1 MRSSVRPAERVR
13 IDWLVDLAAGL
24 FALLGYWTTLAPT
37 ITWSNSG
44 ADSGDLVTAAYTLGI
59 PHPPGYP
66 LYTLVAVVFAHLP
79 FGEPARNVGF
89 CSALAAAIAVVLIGK
104 SARRLIAVYPQ
115 NVTTHSHVIP
125 SEARNLIT
133 SNEALRFAQGD
144 KSLGQLP
151 QSWITSFVPPSAALV
166 FAFAPLFW
174 SQSNVAEIYAFNILI
189 VSALVLAL
197 FSESRYR
204 LFFAALAFGLGL
216 AHHLT
221 IVLMLPTAIV
231 LLADTRWTRR
241 EIFLAVSIALAP
253 LLFYLY
259 LPLRAAAQ
267 PPVNWGD
274 PRTLDGFW
282 WTVSGAPYHAYLFG
296 ATLSE
301 LSARVALAA
310 QSLFDQFKV
319 WGVAL
324 GLWGIAQM
332 AFSQDRK
339 MQRWVVALVLGFLFA
354 AMYAIVYVT
363 RNSFVYLLPAFL
375 IFALWIAYGLADL
388 ANRLPARWGMAV
400 ASVALVF
407 LPGFNF
413 VSNYSAVNVSQDHT
427 AYAYAQHVFATVPND
442 AVVLADG
449 DEHLFALWYYRNVV
463 AKGSSVVVVST
474 DLLQYAWYYNE
485 VRAWL
490 PYARAT
496 VIGQAAAP
504 DRART
509 FEIINRTL
517 ETSRAVYTTA
527 PRDWLARYGYRQQ
540 GDLFWILKQQR

>member
-1 MRSSVRPAERVR
+1 MTRTVSALQSSVRPTARVR
-13 IDWLVDLAAGL
+13 IDWLFDLAAGL
-24 FALLGYWTTLAPT
+24 LALLGYWTTLAPT

-44 ADSGDLVTAAYTLGI
+44 ADSGDLVTAAFTLGI

-66 LYTLVAVVFAHLP
+66 LYTLIAAGFAHLP
-79 FGEPARNVGF
+79 FSEPARNVGLF
-89 CSALAAAIAVVLIGK
+89 SALSAAIAVVLISQ
-104 SARRLIAVYPQ
+104 SARRLIATQSQ
-115 NVTTHSHVIP
+115 N
-125 SEARNLIT
+125 
-133 SNEALRFAQGD
+133 
-144 KSLGQLP
+144 
-151 QSWITSFVPPSAALV
+151 WITALVPPSVALV

-174 SQSNVAEIYAFNILI
+174 SQSNIAEIYAFSILI

-197 FSESRYR
+197 LSESRYR
-204 LFFAALAFGLGL
+204 LFFAALPFGLGL

-241 EIFLAVSIALAP
+241 EIFLAFTIALAP

-274 PRTLDGFW
+274 PRTLGGFGW
-282 WTVSGAPYHAYLFG
+282 MVSGAPYHAYLFG

-339 MQRWVVALVLGFLFA
+339 MQRRLLALALGFLFA
-354 AMYAIVYVT
+354 AIYAVVYVT

-375 IFALWIAYGLADL
+375 IFVLWIAYGLADL
-388 ANRLPARWGMAV
+388 ASRMPARWGMAV
-400 ASVALVF
+400 AGIALIF
-407 LPGFNF
+407 LPAFNF
-413 VSNYSAVNVSQDHT
+413 ISNYSAVNVSQDRT
-427 AYAYAQHVFATVPND
+427 AYAYAQNVFAVVPND

-463 AKGSSVVVVST
+463 AHSSSVVVVSSE
-474 DLLQYAWYYNE
+474 LLQYDWYYNE

-504 DRART
+504 DRARA

-517 ETSRAVYTTA
+517 ETNRAVYTTA
-527 PRDWLARYGYRQQ
+527 PRDWLARYVYRQQ
-540 GDLFWILKQQR
+540 GDLFWILDQKR